1 MANVVYASKAKK
13 FRKTYPVPLKLRHG
27 LEFLGA
33 LTDHEYRNLLVVYAD
48 ELIYR
53 MHRGTQNLKGRALL
67 KTGALIEKK
76 YLQPIYPK
84 YRGMRAL
91 SYVCPGSRVE
101 FWSYHSTDHAF
112 KWLPVTANMLSVY
125 VPEEHLRYKNKWN
138 VAKKGPIEAELIR
151 VDGPY
156 SLAPWLVHSYHKEFA
171 KCKLCGRVFSSDSYR
186 QEGKFPQTK
195 EQYYTWRD
203 NAHNYYYSHRF
214 NVTVCNGPC
223 ADLLS
228 VFSRSTIKV
237 SKVNHP
243 FIPLTIFLGVI
254 DHANYNPYIRRLAE
268 DFVRYAGQVFSR
280 GDDSAGCQSRSEIM
294 RQCIEVSRD

>member
-13 FRKTYPVPLKLRHG
+13 FRKTYPIPLKLRHG
-27 LEFLGA
+27 LKFLEA
-33 LTDHEYRNLLVVYAD
+33 LTDHEYRNLLMEYAD

-53 MHRGTQNLKGRALL
+53 THRGTQKLKGRTLL
-67 KTGALIEKK
+67 KTGELIDKK

-84 YRGMRAL
+84 YKEIRAL
-91 SYVCPGSRVE
+91 YYVCPNSDIR
-101 FWSYHSTDHAF
+101 FWSYNFSDHTF
-112 KWLPVTANMLSVY
+112 KWLPVAANMLSVY
-125 VPEEHLRYKNKWN
+125 VPKKHFEYKTKWN

-156 SLAPWLVHSYHKEFA
+156 SLAPWLVRSHRKEFR
-171 KCKLCGRVFSSDSYR
+171 KCALCGRVFGLRSFR

-195 EQYYTWRD
+195 EQFCTWHD
-203 NAHNYYYSHRF
+203 DAQNNYYSRRF
-214 NVTVCNGPC
+214 NVYVCNGPC

-243 FIPLTIFLGVI
+243 FLPIPIFLGVI
-254 DHANYNPYIRRLAE
+254 DYANYNPYIRRLAE
-268 DFVRYAGQVFSR
+268 DFVRYARQVFSW
-280 GDDSAGCQSRSEIM
+280 GDDSAGCQSRSEIV